1 MQSHGQLT
9 YVYDTNSSDH
19 RVLDFPGFEPAEWER
34 QQALARDAR
43 RSFAG
48 KVIALYTSL
57 FFELAM
63 GHPDRKSKSS

>member
-1 MQSHGQLT
+1 M
-9 YVYDTNSSDH
+9 
-19 RVLDFPGFEPAEWER
+19 LDFPGFEPVEWQR

-63 GHPDRKSKSS
+63 GHPVRKSKSSSTSRLGLDADARCEAQS